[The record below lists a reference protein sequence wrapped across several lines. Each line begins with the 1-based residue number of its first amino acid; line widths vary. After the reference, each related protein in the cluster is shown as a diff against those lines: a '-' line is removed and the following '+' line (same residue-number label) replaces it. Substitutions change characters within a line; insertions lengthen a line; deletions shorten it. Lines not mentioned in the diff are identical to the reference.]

1 MFGVLLIG
9 PLSDSYGRK
18 NAYLIAIT
26 VWVLISIIQYFVD
39 NPYAWI
45 TTRFIA
51 GGASMACNTAAV
63 IYW

>member
-9 PLSDSYGRK
+9 PLSDKYGRK
-18 NAYLIAIT
+18 FAFLIALTI
-26 VWVLISIIQYFVD
+26 WFIISIIQYFAD

-51 GGASMACNTAAV
+51 GGASMACNTAAA

>member
-1 MFGVLLIG
+1 MIG
-9 PLSDSYGRK
+9 PCSDWYGRK
-18 NAYLIAIT
+18 FA
-26 VWVLISIIQYFVD
+26 ISISITIWVITSIVGYLVN

-51 GGASMACNTAAV
+51 GGASMACNTVAA